1 MERGRAFEEC
11 SKRLASIAGA
21 LGVDPTSPALA
32 PVAEIVIQ
40 SMTGVWRR
48 FHTVHHVFQVGG
60 DDDPVEQLAGL
71 FHDVVYLQ
79 VDQRIPL
86 NLAARLTP
94 YVREVIALDG
104 SGSEKLRIRDAADCA
119 DDAEFLAVRRL
130 FGLDFGDELPP
141 FSGLNEFLSA
151 LVAAKVLAPV
161 FEPAVI
167 VQVIACIEATIPFRV
182 AKAGTPDASEVLR
195 GRLAALVAELSLG
208 WSASEIDA
216 VVRRGVRLANRDV
229 QGFASDDV
237 AVFLD
242 DTWHLI
248 PETNHNLL
256 SSSTYTVRD
265 YRVSLQ
271 KMHGFLS
278 SLRPEA
284 VFRRFDNEPDEAT
297 HAARVVA
304 AARNLGIARHYLGA
318 KLVSIAFL
326 EALSLRFAPEVALSA
341 LMGELAQDDAYSI
354 GTLESL
360 LPPLPPAAAPRDDI
374 EAAVRSLLEQGR
386 HVDVQ
391 YDIRHSPIA
400 ALFMRTMGFERMT
413 SLHKASTDFF
423 AALTAAADSHARR
436 AAAEHFL
443 AGFDTTLTEKIA
455 ACIGELF
462 DRRRRSLLERKGAG

>member
-11 SKRLASIAGA
+11 TKRLASIAAA
-21 LGVDPTSPALA
+21 LGVDPDPGTLA

-60 DDDPVEQLAGL
+60 DDDPIEQLAGL

-94 YVREVIALDG
+94 YVREVISLDG
-104 SGSEKLRIRDAADCA
+104 TTGEKLRIRDANDCA
-119 DDAEFLAVRRL
+119 DDAEFLAVRRM
-130 FGLDFGDELPP
+130 FGLEFGDELPA
-141 FSGLNEFLSA
+141 FAGQNEFLSA

-161 FEPAVI
+161 FTPAVI

-182 AKAGTPDASEVLR
+182 FKDGAPDASEVMR
-195 GRLAALVAELSLG
+195 GRLVALARELALG
-208 WSASEIDA
+208 WSATDIDA

-229 QGFASDDV
+229 QGFASEDV

-278 SLRPEA
+278 SLRAEA
-284 VFRRFDNEPDEAT
+284 VFRRFGDEPDERT
-297 HAARVVA
+297 HAARIAA

-360 LPPLPPAAAPRDDI
+360 LPPLPPAVVPRDDI

-413 SLHKASTDFF
+413 VLHKASTDFF
-423 AALTAAADSHARR
+423 AALSAARDSHGRR

-443 AGFDTTLTEKIA
+443 TGFDATLTEKIA
-455 ACIGELF
+455 ACIAELF
-462 DRRRRSLLERKGAG
+462 DRRRRSLLERG